1 MELKYVEL
9 EECVEF
15 EELELELELERVE
28 LRRVKLEELEDI
40 TTTGS

>member
-1 MELKYVEL
+1 MEL
-9 EECVEF
+9 EECVELEEF
-15 EELELELELERVE
+15 ELKLELERVE

>member
-9 EECVEF
+9 EECVELEEF
-15 EELELELELERVE
+15 ELKLELERVE
-28 LRRVKLEELEDI
+28 LEEV